1 MEAMMNNQQDMPY
14 QFQSYQPGVF
24 VELYLPKKSMYQGM
38 LYEALTDGFDFE
50 KVKRHFLDDAK
61 REKIYQL
68 LETYD
73 EVKNIEDRI
82 EKMEPF
88 YWGYSM
94 YEVDGVFF
102 DPEKGIEEERTQ
114 IIRIMFLPKMEAI
127 HSLVP
132 DMNYSKLRRAVNRI
146 LKADRDEREELRA
159 YSPQLVEYLNRWRGD
174 IGLFL
179 FGYIIFKLCSRIN
192 EVKADAEDELEK
204 EIWLT
209 SFWNLQV
216 NKVRLIN
223 L

>member
-1 MEAMMNNQQDMPY
+1 MEAIMKDKQGMPY

-24 VELYLPKKSMYQGM
+24 IELYLPKKSMYQGM
-38 LYEALTDGFDFE
+38 LYEALTDGFEFE
-50 KVKRHFLDDAK
+50 KVKSHFRDKAK

-68 LETYD
+68 LEAYD

-82 EKMEPF
+82 EKIEPF

-102 DPEKGIEEERTQ
+102 DPDKGIEEERTQ
-114 IIRIMFLPKMEAI
+114 IIRIMFLPKMETI
-127 HSLVP
+127 HQLVP
-132 DMNYSKLRRAVNRI
+132 RMEYSKLRRAVNKI
-146 LKADRDEREELRA
+146 LKADRDEREELRK
-159 YSPQLVEYLNRWRGD
+159 YQPQLVEYLNKWRGD
-174 IGLFL
+174 VGLFL

-216 NKVRLIN
+216 NKVKLIRV
-223 L
+223 